1 MSTAIKSAF
10 APLASIRLTVAL
22 LAMSTFIVFAG
33 TVAQIDKDIWTVVE
47 EYFRCYFTWIDL
59 AIFCPRA
66 WSVPSWLTF
75 PFPGGWLIGIGL
87 LVNILAAHAVR
98 FKIYARGP
106 RLTGGLVVLAAGALL
121 TTLVIMGV
129 FNKDIAHTEDDAF
142 WRVLLRLG
150 QGGWAAVVL
159 MIGCLMVFRKRAG
172 IVLLHSGI
180 ILLLVHEVFTG
191 VAAVEGRMRIAEG
204 ESANYVEHTRSVEL
218 AFTDRSDPE
227 SDHITVVPRKLLKR
241 GGLIQDDQLP
251 VDIEVVKYMKNSDL
265 VGVGRT
271 DASQP
276 NPATAGSGLSAIAIA
291 APEVSGTDASQRIN
305 IAAAYVKLMHKGTG
319 QSLGT
324 YMVAVLLERTSLPQ
338 QSVTVDGRTYELNLR
353 FPRTYK
359 PYSIYLED
367 FRHDKYIG
375 TETPKNY
382 SSLVRIIDK
391 DQGLDRTVRI
401 WMNNPLRYAGET
413 FYQSSFEPGD
423 KVTILQVVRNDG
435 WMLPYLSCMIVGV
448 GMMTHFGSILL
459 GFLSRRRDVL

>member
-1 MSTAIKSAF
+1 MSTAVQSVF
-10 APLASIRLTVAL
+10 ALLASLRLTVVLFAL
-22 LAMSTFIVFAG
+22 STFIVFAG
-33 TVAQIDKDIWTVVE
+33 TVAQIDKGISTVID
-47 EYFRCYFTWIDL
+47 EYFRCAVAWINL
-59 AIFCPRA
+59 ARFFPRA
-66 WSVPSWLTF
+66 WRVPSWLTF
-75 PFPGGWLIGIGL
+75 PFPGGWAIGAGL
-87 LVNILAAHAVR
+87 LVNILAAHALR

-106 RLTGGLVVLAAGALL
+106 RLTGGLIVLAAGGVL
-121 TTLVIMGV
+121 TALVIMGV
-129 FNKDIAHTEDDAF
+129 FNKDIAHTEGDAF

-150 QGGWAAVVL
+150 QGGGAAVVL
-159 MIGCLMVFRKRAG
+159 MIGCLMVFKKRAG

-191 VAAVEGRMRIAEG
+191 VAAVEGNMRIAEG
-204 ESANYVEHTRSVEL
+204 ESANYVYHNSSVEL
-218 AFTDRSDPE
+218 AFTDRSDPA
-227 SDHITVVPRKLLKR
+227 SDHVVVVPRKLLKR
-241 GGLIQDDQLP
+241 GGLIKDDKLP
-251 VDIEVVKYMKNSDL
+251 VDIEVVSYMKNSDL
-265 VGVGRT
+265 VGVGRA

-276 NPATAGSGLSAIAIA
+276 NPATAGAGLSAIAIEQ
-291 APEVSGTDASQRIN
+291 PEVSGTDASQRIN
-305 IAAAYVKLMHKGTG
+305 IAAAYVKLLHKGSG

-353 FPRTYK
+353 FPRTSK

-391 DQGLDRTVRI
+391 NQGVDRTVRI

-413 FYQSSFEPGD
+413 FYQSSFERGD

-448 GMMTHFGSILL
+448 GMMTHFGSNLL
-459 GFLSRRRDVL
+459 GFLSRRRAVL